1 MRISGKVHPRSFVLG
16 LSMRIE
22 MTATTAMTAAA
33 LIRKIFAKSLCSVA
47 KFLRYSARA
56 TITTVGLV
64 A

>member
-1 MRISGKVHPRSFVLG
+1 
-16 LSMRIE
+16 MRIE